1 MVGIRMAMVPTQMA
15 KRLLC
20 TFHYVQMQQE
30 VVTYNLES
38 SPLLDPWPL
47 PSPQDHNAI
56 WCFASYS
63 VYSVLLQQ
71 PKQDKMTM
79 CLSCWLWYP
88 FLCDYV
94 TASAGILWVNRK
106 TFRILNTCFRKCS
119 MDHLI
124 WSLKKSFLTT
134 QYRIFQTWAFSWIHK
149 KCLCL
154 MILAEGVVPGPT
166 KRSISDGHMAQVC
179 DQRSLSI
186 PIIE

>member
-106 TFRILNTCFRKCS
+106 PSEF
-119 MDHLI
+119 
-124 WSLKKSFLTT
+124 W
-134 QYRIFQTWAFSWIHK
+134 
-149 KCLCL
+149 
-154 MILAEGVVPGPT
+154 ILASGNAPWITWFDHWRNRFLLHSTEYSKPELFPE
-166 KRSISDGHMAQVC
+166 SIKSVC
-179 DQRSLSI
+179 VWWYLQRA
-186 PIIE
+186 